1 MGIRVNSQGVSIASG
16 ATISATAQIQ
26 NAALCGLILP
36 DLTSSY
42 TITAQVAASVDA
54 TSAQFFPLY
63 KADGSGQWTTG
74 ASTGA
79 RAFAVSPDVHVFEA
93 IRFIS
98 SPAQIGTKDLVF
110 VSRQL

>member
-16 ATISATAQIQ
+16 STISAAAKIQ

-36 DLTSSY
+36 DFTSSY

-54 TSAQFFPLY
+54 TSAQYFPLY

-74 ASTGA
+74 ATTGA
-79 RAFAVSPDVHVFEA
+79 RAYAISPDFHAFEA
-93 IRFIS
+93 VRFVS
-98 SPAQIGTKDLVF
+98 SPAQIGTKNLVF